1 MRPQFI
7 NVQTFHHFFEWLKSR
22 LDGKASAVH
31 EHASL
36 ATKTELSAVADGL
49 ADPVILMS
57 ETTFAGI
64 TPDPGKIYIVYG
76 E

>member
-7 NVQTFHHFFEWLKSR
+7 TIQTFRHFFEWLKSR
-22 LDGKASAVH
+22 LDGKANAVH

-36 ATKTELSAVADGL
+36 ATKTELAAVADGL
-49 ADPVILMS
+49 ADPVVLMS
-57 ETTFAGI
+57 ETAFAGI